1 MKESTLIN
9 KNVFA
14 LRCDDLKE
22 ELQDDLM
29 AYLMGSPFGPEQLD
43 DICDIIVK
51 RVNEFKKLGV

>member
-22 ELQDDLM
+22 DLQEDLM
-29 AYLMGSPFGPEQLD
+29 AYLMGSPFGDEQLD